1 MVDTWNNNIQSN
13 GIMLDEIKEN
23 KSEKFFSE
31 LLRRGGSLFE
41 VGFSPEH
48 LFYQKKLMK
57 NANVSGLYF
66 HEDTKLPY
74 FESEAVDYPTLTG
87 REIFGEIAE
96 RIKNKEIPDGDFI
109 FMSGTMIPD
118 DKVYTGFSEDEVAEM
133 GTFSGAV
140 HVRDLLD
147 RSDELGVHLEEF
159 VHRALRVVPEL
170 NEWRKKN
177 LTSNISEEILMG
189 AIIAKYFP
197 EIAKYEQERIKRVYK
212 ADLTTDYNKSL
223 SNKWIN
229 EIEEISNDILKKK
242 GIKPK
247 PKPKPKPDSIMDKP
261 KIEPKPKPKPDEKE
275 KTWMELIKSLFN

>member
-1 MVDTWNNNIQSN
+1 MADTWNNNIQSN

-23 KSEKFFSE
+23 KNEKFFSE
-31 LLRRGGSLFE
+31 LLRRGGPLFE

-96 RIKNKEIPDGDFI
+96 RIKNKEIPDGDFV

-140 HVRDLLD
+140 PVRDLLD

-177 LTSNISEEILMG
+177 LTSNTSEEILMG
-189 AIIAKYFP
+189 AIVAKYFP

-212 ADLTTDYNKSL
+212 ADLTTDYNKFL
-223 SNKWIN
+223 SNN
-229 EIEEISNDILKKK
+229 QL
-242 GIKPK
+242 
-247 PKPKPKPDSIMDKP
+247 
-261 KIEPKPKPKPDEKE
+261 
-275 KTWMELIKSLFN
+275 

>member
-96 RIKNKEIPDGDFI
+96 RIKNKEIPDGDFV
-109 FMSGTMIPD
+109 FMSGTMVPN
-118 DKVYTGFSEDEVAEM
+118 DKVYTGLRKNDVAEM

-140 HVRDLLD
+140 SVRDLLD
-147 RSDELGVHLEEF
+147 RSDELGTHLEEF
-159 VHRALRVVPEL
+159 VHRAFRIVPEL
-170 NEWRKKN
+170 DEWRKN
-177 LTSNISEEILMG
+177 NITSNSNEEALMG
-189 AIIAKYFP
+189 AIVSQYFP
-197 EIAKYEQERIKRVYK
+197 NLAKYESERI
-212 ADLTTDYNKSL
+212 LNIYNININRKSNKKL
-223 SNKWIN
+223 LNKWIKQ
-229 EIEEISNDILKKK
+229 IEKISSDVLKQKK
-242 GIKPK
+242 ESK
-247 PKPKPKPDSIMDKP
+247 
-261 KIEPKPKPKPDEKE
+261 
-275 KTWMELIKSLFN
+275 

>member
-1 MVDTWNNNIQSN
+1 MN
-13 GIMLDEIKEN
+13 GE
-23 KSEKFFSE
+23 
-31 LLRRGGSLFE
+31 
-41 VGFSPEH
+41 
-48 LFYQKKLMK
+48 
-57 NANVSGLYF
+57 
-66 HEDTKLPY
+66 
-74 FESEAVDYPTLTG
+74 
-87 REIFGEIAE
+87 
-96 RIKNKEIPDGDFI
+96 
-109 FMSGTMIPD
+109 
-118 DKVYTGFSEDEVAEM
+118 
-133 GTFSGAV
+133 
-140 HVRDLLD
+140 
-147 RSDELGVHLEEF
+147 
-159 VHRALRVVPEL
+159 
-170 NEWRKKN
+170 KKN